1 MARLELLQRAIHS
14 AKCRIYR
21 INYDLNC
28 DISLNHQR
36 KAENQKELMEIT
48 VDALEKQIPKKVKMT
63 NDLYPMAI
71 CPCCESEFI
80 PHTGF
85 EYCHYCGQALDWS
98 DRE

>member
-1 MARLELLQRAIHS
+1 MSRTELLQRAIHS

-28 DISLNHQR
+28 DISLIHQK

-48 VDALEKQIPKKVKMT
+48 VEALEKQIPKKVKMT
-63 NDLYPMAI
+63 NDLYPMGI
-71 CPCCESEFI
+71 CPCCENEFI

-85 EYCHYCGQALDWS
+85 EHCHYCGQALDWS